1 MRYLFYSHDG
11 FGLGHTRRHLAIA
24 RALTEMEPNASVL
37 LACGSEEAHRF
48 GLPPHVEVLKLPA
61 LRKVRNEHY
70 VSRRLHIPPE
80 EVQALRSELLCT
92 AVKSYRPSVVLV
104 DKHPFGA
111 CGEFRAAL
119 HVARDIGCRTVLGL
133 RDILDEPEVV
143 EREWENVR
151 EEIPNFFDLALIYG
165 ERKVFDPVTLYAFA
179 PALAGRTRFCGYV
192 LNEPESGSPLPEV
205 VKRVNSHPLVVA
217 TTGGGEDGFVLL
229 ENFLRAS
236 IGAPWH
242 AFVVAGPMT
251 PEPQYFALQVLADQ
265 ANATLH
271 RFVPNLPHLFRSA
284 EALVCMGGY
293 NTLTEAAAADVPTI
307 CVPRVTPRREQAMRA
322 EAFERLGL
330 LQTIQ
335 PGELNPERLAASVR
349 KAVDR
354 RELSFNSDRL
364 MLRFDGA
371 SHAAQ
376 YLRDLPRTRVSG
388 SSVLAGLAL

>member
-24 RALTEMEPNASVL
+24 RALTEMEPDASVL

-119 HVARDIGCRTVLGL
+119 RIARELGCRTVLGL
-133 RDILDEPEVV
+133 RDILDEPHVV
-143 EREWENVR
+143 EHEWENVR
-151 EEIPNFFDLALIYG
+151 DEIPSFFDLALIYG
-165 ERKVFDPVTLYAFA
+165 ERKVFDPVTQYGFA
-179 PALAGRTRFCGYV
+179 PALADRTRFCGYV
-192 LNEPESGSPLPEV
+192 LNEPEVGSPMPEA

-217 TTGGGEDGFVLL
+217 TTGGGEDGFALL

-236 IGAPWH
+236 VGAPWH

-251 PEPQYFALQVLADQ
+251 PEPQYFALQVLAEQ

-330 LQTIQ
+330 LRTL
-335 PGELNPERLAASVR
+335 PPDELNPERLAAAVQ
-349 KAVDR
+349 KAMSR
-354 RELSFNSDRL
+354 QEWNFNSDRL
-364 MLRFDGA
+364 ALRFDGA
-371 SHAAQ
+371 THAAQ
-376 YLRDLPRTRVSG
+376 YLRDLPRANAG
-388 SSVLAGLAL
+388 AGAVLASLAL

>member
-24 RALTEMEPNASVL
+24 RALTALEPEASVL

-80 EVQALRSELLCT
+80 EVQALRSELLST

-119 HVARDIGCRTVLGL
+119 HAAREVGSRTVLGL

-143 EREWENVR
+143 DREWENVR
-151 EEIPNFFDLALIYG
+151 DEIPNFFDLALIYG
-165 ERKVFDPVTLYAFA
+165 ERKVFDPVTEYAFS
-179 PALAGRTRFCGYV
+179 PALASRTRFCGYV
-192 LNEPESGSPLPEV
+192 LNEPETGSPLPEAV
-205 VKRVNSHPLVVA
+205 QRVNSHPLIVA
-217 TTGGGEDGFVLL
+217 TTGGGEDGFALL

-242 AFVVAGPMT
+242 AYVVAGPMT
-251 PEPQYFALQVLADQ
+251 PEPQYLALQALAEQ

-271 RFVPNLPHLFRSA
+271 RFVPNLPHLFRA
-284 EALVCMGGY
+284 ADALVCMGGY

-330 LQTIQ
+330 LQTIL
-335 PGELNPERLAASVR
+335 PDDLNPERLADAIH
-349 KAVDR
+349 AVMHR
-354 RELSFNSDRL
+354 RELSFTSDRL

-371 SHAAQ
+371 TNAAQ
-376 YLRDLPRTRVSG
+376 HLRELPRTRER
-388 SSVLAGLAL
+388 SSVPLASIVM